1 MCVCILRLRP
11 KTSESDADKRMN
23 LKDLPIAKRVK
34 EIGSG
39 KVVSGMV
46 KNIRNV
52 SQVGACR

>member
-1 MCVCILRLRP
+1 LRLRP

-52 SQVGACR
+52 SQVGVCR